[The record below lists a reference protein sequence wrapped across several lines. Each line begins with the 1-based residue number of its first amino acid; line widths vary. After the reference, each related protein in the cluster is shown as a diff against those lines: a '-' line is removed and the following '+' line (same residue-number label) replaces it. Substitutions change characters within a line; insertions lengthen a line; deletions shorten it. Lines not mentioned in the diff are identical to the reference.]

1 MLAEESGVE
10 TDYAA
15 LVRELADP
23 ATYPRL
29 TRMVLEG
36 QPARRRSHRAP
47 SEEFEFDLD
56 DHAGRVRGA
65 AHSLTDE

>member
-1 MLAEESGVE
+1 ME

-29 TRMVLEG
+29 TRMVLEE
-36 QPARRRSHRAP
+36 QPPGTEPPSA

-56 DHAGRVRGA
+56 DHARRVRGV

>member
-1 MLAEESGVE
+1 MAFDERRARELAVESGVE

-29 TRMVLEG
+29 TRMVLEE
-36 QPARRRSHRAP
+36 QPPGTEPP
-47 SEEFEFDLD
+47 S
-56 DHAGRVRGA
+56 A
-65 AHSLTDE
+65 